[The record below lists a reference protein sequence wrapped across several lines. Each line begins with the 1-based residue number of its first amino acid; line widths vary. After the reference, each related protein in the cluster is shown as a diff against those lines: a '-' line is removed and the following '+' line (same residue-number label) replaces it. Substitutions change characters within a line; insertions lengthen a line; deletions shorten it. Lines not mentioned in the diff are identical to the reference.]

1 MERSPSTA
9 VFLPFLSNQARRM
22 SPRAPPVWH
31 TNTPP
36 RPKKRP
42 VRSYTKGD
50 VLGDR
55 KRGASCFQALQ
66 IQRLGHQ
73 SIVPQEKQVALAIFS
88 AWPRCQPALYLF
100 GIQRPN
106 IDTLL
111 LGIKGVWFGGSTFRW
126 DFTHPP
132 VAGRRPTSMS
142 IDVPPAD
149 STAAATAGSPKP
161 TTNNPGKNSQI
172 PGCFA
177 QI

>member
-1 MERSPSTA
+1 MERSLSTA

-22 SPRAPPVWH
+22 SPRAPPA
-31 TNTPP
+31 P

-42 VRSYTKGD
+42 GSKLHQRRCPRRPETRSQLFPSAANPAVGPSEYCSAGKTG
-50 VLGDR
+50 
-55 KRGASCFQALQ
+55 CP
-66 IQRLGHQ
+66 GH
-73 SIVPQEKQVALAIFS
+73 IH
-88 AWPRCQPALYLF
+88 WPRCQPGAYLF

-149 STAAATAGSPKP
+149 STAAATDGPPKP
-161 TTNNPGKNSQI
+161 TTITPEQNSQI
-172 PGCFA
+172 LGRFA
-177 QI
+177 QL